1 MRVVGIGIR
10 GLLRRT
16 GGNGQRRHHEKKERF
31 SHEKERKKEIC
42 SAYAS
47 MVMVPTISLWPTPH
61 GMLQK
66 NLNVPAT
73 SVGSV
78 TLIVWPGVTIALMP
92 SSGEEK
98 PCVPA
103 IPVSWMITF
112 SPFFAVIMLG
122 VNTQVF
128 VVMAMTRGS
137 VATGG
142 GVAAALLLA

>member
-1 MRVVGIGIR
+1 
-10 GLLRRT
+10 
-16 GGNGQRRHHEKKERF
+16 
-31 SHEKERKKEIC
+31 
-42 SAYAS
+42 
-47 MVMVPTISLWPTPH
+47 MVMVPTMSLWPAPH

-66 NLNVPAT
+66 KRKVPTA
-73 SVGSV
+73 SVGRV
-78 TLIVWPGVTIALMP
+78 TLTVCPGDIAALMP

-103 IPVSWMITF
+103 MPVTWMTTF
-112 SPFFAVIMLG
+112 SHCFAVIMFG

>member
-1 MRVVGIGIR
+1 M
-10 GLLRRT
+10 
-16 GGNGQRRHHEKKERF
+16 
-31 SHEKERKKEIC
+31 
-42 SAYAS
+42 
-47 MVMVPTISLWPTPH
+47 SLWPAPH

-78 TLIVWPGVTIALMP
+78 TLMVCPGVTMALMP
-92 SSGEEK
+92 SSGEEN

-112 SPFFAVIMLG
+112 SPFFAVIMFG